1 MCKELKTDDTN
12 KILLTKPNGEYKI
25 QVSQAKSLQIKKELL
40 KMYVLNKQETTEKE
54 FRRIDTALEYILELA
69 QFGVS
74 DLKIRVGETVA
85 SVKIERTGVKA

>member
-1 MCKELKTDDTN
+1 
-12 KILLTKPNGEYKI
+12 
-25 QVSQAKSLQIKKELL
+25 
-40 KMYVLNKQETTEKE
+40 MYVLNQKETTEKE

-85 SVKIERTGVKA
+85 TVKIERTGVKA

>member
-1 MCKELKTDDTN
+1 
-12 KILLTKPNGEYKI
+12 
-25 QVSQAKSLQIKKELL
+25 
-40 KMYVLNKQETTEKE
+40 MYVLNKQETTEKE

>member
-1 MCKELKTDDTN
+1 MTKEKFN
-12 KILLTKPNGEYKI
+12 SKI
-25 QVSQAKSLQIKKELL
+25 QLPKAIAFKNKKEAFI
-40 KMYVLNKQETTEKE
+40 MYVLNKQETTEKE